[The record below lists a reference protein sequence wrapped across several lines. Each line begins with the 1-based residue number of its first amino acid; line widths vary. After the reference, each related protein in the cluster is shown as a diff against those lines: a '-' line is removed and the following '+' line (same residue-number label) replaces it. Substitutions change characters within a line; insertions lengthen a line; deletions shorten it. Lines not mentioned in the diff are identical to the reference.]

1 MIEKLLEEATKP
13 FEAFLTKQRCI
24 IFLILS
30 MALSPNVYELSSL
43 IFTNPSISTALA
55 NFGDVFSSIKL
66 HTFTLT
72 LIWCFYLSPK
82 AIYYISAY
90 ANKTELIKQRKAIES
105 LRELERAHDDFF
117 IDSYPYIKENWR
129 IEKETAESKIKGRLD
144 FSEAIFCLSF
154 LVLFLD
160 LTATQPFYFSLAT
173 IILCV
178 LYIQDA
184 ATKNVS
190 SYLSSIA
197 PYKIATTRIK
207 AMN

>member
-30 MALSPNVYELSSL
+30 MALSPKAYDLFGLVL
-43 IFTNPSISTALA
+43 TNPPISTTLLTI
-55 NFGDVFSSIKL
+55 GEVFSSIPL
-66 HTFTLT
+66 HTFALA
-72 LIWCFYLSPK
+72 LLWCFYLSPK

-90 ANKTELIKQRKAIES
+90 ANKTELIKQNKAIES
-105 LRELERAHDDFF
+105 LRELERAGDDFF
-117 IDSYPYIKENWR
+117 LDSYPYIKENWL

-144 FSEAIFCLSF
+144 FSETIFCLSF
-154 LVLFLD
+154 LVLFLG
-160 LTATQPFYFSLAT
+160 LTATKPFYPSLAT
-173 IILCV
+173 IILCI
-178 LYIQDA
+178 LYTQDA

-197 PYKIATTRIK
+197 PYKIAITRIK
-207 AMN
+207 SMN